1 MHLIWGAEV
10 DPALRPV
17 LLVTLMGSL
26 AGSSAWNFMGIWAVK
41 ELGAT
46 STQLSYGYLLMAAV
60 GGVVGYGA
68 GHLSDHFGRR
78 RVILAGQGILA
89 VYVLLFL
96 TVGGNI
102 WFGLGLMVGAAGLG
116 SFGGSAGQAMVADL
130 VPPDRHEEAYA
141 SVRVAANL
149 GVTMGPPIGSL
160 FLLVG
165 GWTLF
170 FPCVSLLALTAWVLA
185 FRYLPKRG
193 AYAPEGP
200 PERGSLGVIL
210 QDRTFLVFMLASVF
224 AWVVYVAY
232 ETVLPISLVESH
244 GVPSWAWGFLLIVN
258 PLLVTFFQLRLT
270 RRVTGIPAARRWVV
284 AMLLMGLPFLAL
296 GVSSLLPVIVL
307 ILVLFVIG
315 EMLWVPVSQSA
326 VAGLAPEDLRGA
338 YMGAFGGT
346 AAMGFAL
353 APFMGL
359 QVRGAA
365 GDTAMWAAFAA
376 VAVIGAVLGAIAIR
390 GIGGRRA
397 APAGSAVLE
406 T

>member
-60 GGVVGYGA
+60 GGIVGYGA

-130 VPPDRHEEAYA
+130 VPPERHEEAYA

-244 GVPSWAWGFLLIVN
+244 GVPSWAWGFLLVVN

-376 VAVIGAVLGAIAIR
+376 VAVIGAILGAIAIR
-390 GIGGRRA
+390 GVGGRRA
-397 APAGSAVLE
+397 ASAGSAVLE